1 MPEATQALTQITS
14 PALTGATP
22 TQTPAP
28 VTETPTAVFAP
39 PAPAQSGGN
48 QNNGNTPVPIDLGQN
63 TTYVGPRLW
72 GTLQKHSDG
81 ETAPARI
88 DVEFGTLSN
97 VVVTPD
103 LDHLSSA
110 T

>member
-1 MPEATQALTQITS
+1 M
-14 PALTGATP
+14 
-22 TQTPAP
+22 
-28 VTETPTAVFAP
+28 
-39 PAPAQSGGN
+39 
-48 QNNGNTPVPIDLGQN
+48 PIDLGQN